1 MTDVHTS
8 LKGSFVNTVV
18 FPFILGFAFSAY
30 TYSVSESIKGNI
42 QEICSPEL
50 ERGSSAVE
58 RLGGFSGGQSSASST
73 HTEAVHT
80 QPPGT
85 LAPEGFSTSGLC
97 KHCQHGHRH
106 PSTDHHALETVCVT
120 CEFQAS
126 LDREEGLK
134 QNVGKLE
141 AGEWLG
147 QLKSSQGVRVQIQDP
162 WIG

>member
-1 MTDVHTS
+1 
-8 LKGSFVNTVV
+8 LK
-18 FPFILGFAFSAY
+18 
-30 TYSVSESIKGNI
+30 
-42 QEICSPEL
+42 QE
-50 ERGSSAVE
+50 
-58 RLGGFSGGQSSASST
+58 
-73 HTEAVHT
+73 
-80 QPPGT
+80 
-85 LAPEGFSTSGLC
+85 
-97 KHCQHGHRH
+97 
-106 PSTDHHALETVCVT
+106 DHALETVCVT